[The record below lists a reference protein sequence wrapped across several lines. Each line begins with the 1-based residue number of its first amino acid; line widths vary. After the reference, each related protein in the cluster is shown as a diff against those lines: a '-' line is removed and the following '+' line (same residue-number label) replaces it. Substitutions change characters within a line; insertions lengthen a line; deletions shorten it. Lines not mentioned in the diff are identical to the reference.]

1 MNHSCINQKFNYS
14 NISPSSSV
22 SEIFHPP
29 YAIELYD
36 NNILYSAQPEKEVLP
51 VLPKSTLSSLFESIH
66 TNTKQYSSL
75 SIHQK
80 VWWVRVS
87 IWSLLILILQ
97 SIWISNQNKVVCTMS
112 LLSLVTPTIKKTKRR
127 SQVVARLV
135 CIFHW

>member
-1 MNHSCINQKFNYS
+1 MNHSRINQKINYS

-80 VWWVRVS
+80 V
-87 IWSLLILILQ
+87 
-97 SIWISNQNKVVCTMS
+97 
-112 LLSLVTPTIKKTKRR
+112 
-127 SQVVARLV
+127 
-135 CIFHW
+135 